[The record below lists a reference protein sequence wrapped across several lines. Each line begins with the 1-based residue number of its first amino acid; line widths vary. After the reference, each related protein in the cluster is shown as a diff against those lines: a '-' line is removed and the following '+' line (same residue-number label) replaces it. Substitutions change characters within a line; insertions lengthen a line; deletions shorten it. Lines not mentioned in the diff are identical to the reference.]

1 MDDKSAP
8 VLYNGLAPHQR
19 QTIIHNNGW
28 LNAIEQTY
36 NAQQAYTIN
45 LVPLYSRNHGTLHM
59 KTKV

>member
-8 VLYNGLAPHQR
+8 VLHNSLAPHWR
-19 QTIIHNNGW
+19 QAIIQNNGW
-28 LNAIEQTY
+28 LNASEQTY

-45 LVPLYSRNHGTLHM
+45 LGPLYFRNHGTLHM